1 MLSERRKLI
10 EDIGVARAAGAR
22 LAPACESAGICLRT
36 YRRWTREDAVAADRR
51 GQAVRLTPAH
61 PLSEAERAELLRVC
75 SEPRFASLP
84 PSQIVP
90 RLADEGVYLASESSF
105 YRVLHAAS
113 QQQHRGRADAPRRK
127 PLTSHEATGPNPSVV
142 LGHHVSAERYTGPVL
157 LPVSDSGPVQPQ
169 DRRLGSAGHGIR

>member
-10 EDIGVARAAGAR
+10 EDIGVARAVGAR

-90 RLADEGVYLASESSF
+90 RRAVRRCVPGFGIELLSCPARGESAATPGLCRCAAPQAIDE
-105 YRVLHAAS
+105 
-113 QQQHRGRADAPRRK
+113 P
-127 PLTSHEATGPNPSVV
+127 
-142 LGHHVSAERYTGPVL
+142 
-157 LPVSDSGPVQPQ
+157 
-169 DRRLGSAGHGIR
+169 